1 MAGFNKMFVMVPVML
16 AARKLDG
23 EDPTVIYWLRVAY
36 FSVQALVIILV
47 AYTYI
52 QATKIAAKQGN
63 DRIVYIPPAPSPFA
77 DPNAKKKYTEIV
89 YSKHILSTARSL
101 LASTLFGIALTTG
114 LHFYKGMIIGLAIQ
128 SIMAPFNL
136 IENALVKAC
145 FIKGGLEEGAFDE
158 KTAEQLTP
166 DDEVLDAEG
175 NVVVVVRPPSGAA
188 KRSFEEVM
196 LDTWDEGA
204 KANLEPLMSMIT
216 KKNCNFVTKENK
228 WTPLMILSGLGAKG
242 TGSAIRQVEKL
253 GGNPAMVDVEGWN
266 ALHWAAFH
274 GSLEA
279 AKALEDNIP
288 LLSLVTDKE
297 GKTPLDHAKAE
308 GNDAVAKYLETFDE
322 VSATNKT
329 DEGLRKRK

>member
-1 MAGFNKMFVMVPVML
+1 
-16 AARKLDG
+16 
-23 EDPTVIYWLRVAY
+23 
-36 FSVQALVIILV
+36 
-47 AYTYI
+47 
-52 QATKIAAKQGN
+52 
-63 DRIVYIPPAPSPFA
+63 
-77 DPNAKKKYTEIV
+77 
-89 YSKHILSTARSL
+89 

-175 NVVVVVRPPSGAA
+175 NVVLVVRPPSGVA